1 MKRSTAI
8 LLFSFFILSLY
19 GQGQGKLERKEL
31 KSASL
36 VNNPAGD
43 PSNRMVSVYLP
54 PGYDKTSQ
62 RYPVIYFL
70 HGFSTT
76 DKDMTDWFQIQTLMD
91 SAIAAGHIRPVIVV
105 FPNSDTKYRGSF
117 YTNSSMGNW
126 ADFITK
132 DLVNWV
138 DQQYRTLASVSN
150 RVITGHSMGGNGSL
164 KLAMQNP
171 HVFSMVYALSPAVL
185 NWHGDFNLNNPAFK
199 RLSKLQ
205 ADSKLKNAVDSIYKE
220 DNWQSFYSG
229 VYAAMGIA
237 YSPDPTRKSF
247 PVLLPVTYIGDSA
260 VYHPERIK
268 KWEDNFPYF
277 MIERHLA
284 ELRKLKAI
292 KLDWGRNEDFSHIPV
307 TALAFSKKLEGY
319 GIEHEAEEY
328 IGDHGNKIGGFQG
341 RFFTEVLPFFERNW
355 SPKD

>member
-1 MKRSTAI
+1 MKRSAAL
-8 LLFSFFILSLY
+8 LLFSLFIFSLH
-19 GQGQGKLERKEL
+19 GQGQGKLERKEF
-31 KSASL
+31 KSGSL
-36 VNNPAGD
+36 VNNPAGES
-43 PSNRMVSVYLP
+43 SNRMVSVYLP

-138 DQQYRTLASVSN
+138 DQQYRTLASASN
-150 RVITGHSMGGNGSL
+150 RVLTGHSMGGNGSL

-171 HVFSMVYALSPAVL
+171 DVFSMVYALSPAVL
-185 NWHGDFNLNNPAFK
+185 NWHGDFNLNNPTFK
-199 RLSKLQ
+199 RLYKLQ
-205 ADSKLKNAVDSIYKE
+205 ADPNLKNAVDSIYKE

-237 YSPDPTRKSF
+237 YTPDPSRKAF
-247 PVLLPVTYIGDSA
+247 PVALPVTYIGDSA
-260 VYHPERIK
+260 VYHPDRIQ

-277 MIERHLA
+277 MIDNHLVQ
-284 ELRKLKAI
+284 LKKLKAI

-307 TALAFSKKLEGY
+307 TALAFSKKLEAY

-355 SPKD
+355 SQ